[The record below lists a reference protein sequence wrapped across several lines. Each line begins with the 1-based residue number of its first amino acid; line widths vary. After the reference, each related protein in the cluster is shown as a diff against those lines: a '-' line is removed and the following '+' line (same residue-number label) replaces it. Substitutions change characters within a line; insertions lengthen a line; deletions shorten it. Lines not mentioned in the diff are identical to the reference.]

1 VPLDIVILGPPG
13 AGKGTQAKRI
23 AAERDLAHIA
33 TGDMLRAAIAEG
45 SALGRRVQEIV
56 DRGDLV
62 PDDLMIELI
71 RDRLRRPD
79 TESGFILDGFPR
91 TLAQAEALDVLL
103 RELGR
108 SPSIVLDFQVPEDV
122 ATERLAGRARAEG
135 RTDDTPDVI
144 RRRLAVYRDQS
155 LPVSE
160 YYRTR
165 GILVGVP
172 AERPVDSVY
181 ADVEQALDQ
190 VTSRSSRG
198 QSVRA
203 VEEAHAANPNA

>member
-23 AAERDLAHIA
+23 AAERDLAHVA

-45 SALGRRVQEIV
+45 SELGGRVQEIV

-62 PDDLMIELI
+62 SDELMVELI
-71 RDRLRRPD
+71 RDRLGRPD
-79 TESGFILDGFPR
+79 AERGFVLDGFPR

-103 RELGR
+103 GELGR
-108 SPSIVLDFQVPEDV
+108 GLSIVLELQLAEDV
-122 ATERLAGRARAEG
+122 AVERLLGRARAEG
-135 RTDDTPDVI
+135 RSDDTPDVI
-144 RRRLAVYRDQS
+144 RNRFHVYREES

-160 YYRTR
+160 HYRAQ

-172 AERPVDSVY
+172 AERSIGEVY
-181 ADVEQALDQ
+181 ADIERALDQ
-190 VTSRSSRG
+190 
-198 QSVRA
+198 A
-203 VEEAHAANPNA
+203 EEQAA

>member
-23 AAERDLAHIA
+23 AAERDLAHVA

-45 SALGRRVQEIV
+45 SGLGRRVQEVV

-62 PDDLMIELI
+62 SDELMVELI
-71 RDRLRRPD
+71 RDRLQRPD
-79 TESGFILDGFPR
+79 AERGFVLDGFPR

-103 RELGR
+103 DELGR
-108 SPSIVLDFQVPEDV
+108 RLSIVLGLQLPEDV
-122 ATERLAGRARAEG
+122 AVERLLGRARAEG
-135 RTDDTPDVI
+135 RSDDTPDVI
-144 RRRLAVYRDQS
+144 RRRFRVYREQS

-160 YYRTR
+160 YYRTQ

-172 AERPVDSVY
+172 AERSIAAVY
-181 ADVEQALDQ
+181 ADVERALDQ
-190 VTSRSSRG
+190 AED
-198 QSVRA
+198 Q
-203 VEEAHAANPNA
+203 AA